1 VATLGLSSPLA
12 LEGFLEAAPDAIVV
26 VDWSGNIV
34 IVNQLAERLFGYSRS
49 ELLAMPIDGLVPQRF
64 REHHTG
70 YRNNYFREPHTRPM
84 GEGRELSGR
93 RKDGSEFPVE
103 ISLSP
108 LKTETGTLVI
118 SIIRDT
124 TARKK
129 VEAKFRGFLE
139 AAPDAIVVVNR
150 EGKMVILNTQAERL
164 FKFTRENLLGMPV
177 ETLVPERFRGR
188 HVVHRGEFFADPRVR
203 PMGSGLELF
212 GLRSD
217 GSEFPVEISLSPI
230 ETEEGVLVSAA
241 IRDISDRKLVETKLR
256 ASLKE
261 KEVLL
266 KEIHHR
272 VKNNLQIVSSMLNLQ
287 MDQLSDTKAIELFKE
302 SQNRV
307 RSIALFH
314 ERLYQSRD
322 LGRVEIAEYLKG
334 VANGSF
340 VTYGVNPDDIVLAM
354 ERAGMGSGSTRHLLQ
369 ADGDR
374 HEEASR
380 EHAGATLAGRR
391 VSPSH
396 PCRAGGV
403 VPPRRRAV
411 DQRPQAL
418 RRRLQPGRG
427 WLRRHASVERDGLH
441 LCSCHQ
447 HQGRSALTMTTVPH
461 FTRYGLLGIDRIP
474 FGMHACHF
482 YRNRDELV
490 DALVPYFVA
499 GLKGNE
505 RCLWV
510 TASPLPAREA
520 VEALR
525 RAWHGVDDA
534 IQAGALRVLDFDQ
547 WYASSSQLKGRDVAQ
562 LWLEEEER
570 ALAEGYN
577 GLRIT
582 GNTSFLKPD
591 QLSAFMAY
599 EQSVTAR
606 FNGRRIV
613 ALCSYALEQFDAQT
627 REVMQA
633 HHCVFERAD
642 AEGRLAGG
650 QGPQASQGCP

>member
-139 AAPDAIVVVNR
+139 AAPDAIVVVNL
-150 EGKMVILNTQAERL
+150 EGTMVILNTQAERL
-164 FKFTRENLLGMPV
+164 FKHTRENLLGMPV

-188 HVVHRGEFFADPRVR
+188 HGGHRRGFFADPRVR

-256 ASLKE
+256 ASLTE

-340 VTYGVNPDDIVLAM
+340 VTYGVNPDEIVLAVHT
-354 ERAGMGSGSTRHLLQ
+354 EDIPLGVDAAISCGLIVNELVSNSLKH
-369 ADGDR
+369 AFPDR
-374 HEEASR
+374 RKGWVEV
-380 EHAGATLAGRR
+380 TL
-391 VSPSH
+391 
-396 PCRAGGV
+396 
-403 VPPRRRAV
+403 
-411 DQRPQAL
+411 
-418 RRRLQPGRG
+418 
-427 WLRRHASVERDGLH
+427 
-441 LCSCHQ
+441 
-447 HQGRSALTMTTVPH
+447 RSAGTDVVLEVADN
-461 FTRYGLLGIDRIP
+461 GIGFP
-474 FGMHACHF
+474 V
-482 YRNRDELV
+482 NRDFRSPGTL
-490 DALVPYFVA
+490 
-499 GLKGNE
+499 GLK
-505 RCLWV
+505 LV
-510 TASPLPAREA
+510 
-520 VEALR
+520 
-525 RAWHGVDDA
+525 A
-534 IQAGALRVLDFDQ
+534 IFTEQVGGTMDLTRGGG
-547 WYASSSQLKGRDVAQ
+547 GRD
-562 LWLEEEER
+562 
-570 ALAEGYN
+570 
-577 GLRIT
+577 
-582 GNTSFLKPD
+582 
-591 QLSAFMAY
+591 
-599 EQSVTAR
+599 
-606 FNGRRIV
+606 
-613 ALCSYALEQFDAQT
+613 
-627 REVMQA
+627 
-633 HHCVFERAD
+633 
-642 AEGRLAGG
+642 
-650 QGPQASQGCP
+650 